1 VNKVARAGSAISARA
16 QVFPI
21 SGVLL
26 ANLAWGIGPIL
37 TVAVDMSIN
46 STIFYRVTMWPVVLY
61 FIARNR
67 KADISWPV
75 LKSAL
80 IPGFFFGV
88 STIFGFMS
96 FTNTSI
102 ANATLIG
109 TTSSAMMLF
118 IAPRFLKEKISKLQ
132 VLFAFSSFCGVALV
146 VVAAGGGGGAALY
159 GDVLALINAVLW
171 SGYFVATKRMRTDGI
186 DIWSFMFSIAMIQAV
201 IAGVWA
207 LLTSDDIMSIST
219 RDFVLVLTMTLI
231 PGTVG
236 HTAIV
241 WAQKYVAASTSSLI
255 CLLGPVISMF
265 FAWLIFEQ
273 SIKPWQMVGAVIV
286 LSSLAGVV
294 RYGTSE
300 AAKADVLRNADPL
313 LNSNP

>member
-1 VNKVARAGSAISARA
+1 MNKVARASSAISARA

-37 TVAVDMSIN
+37 TVAINMSVN
-46 STIFYRVTMWPVVLY
+46 STIFYRVTMWPFVLF

-67 KADISWPV
+67 KAEISFRI
-75 LKSAL
+75 LRSAL
-80 IPGFFFGV
+80 VPGIFFGV

-109 TTSSAMMLF
+109 STSSAMMLF
-118 IAPRFLKEKISKLQ
+118 IAPSYLKEKITKLQ
-132 VLFAFSSFCGVALV
+132 VLCAFSSFCGVALV
-146 VVAAGGGGGAALY
+146 VIAAGGGGGATVY
-159 GDVLALINAVLW
+159 GDSLALINAVLW
-171 SGYFVATKRMRTDGI
+171 TGYFVASKKMRTEGFNT
-186 DIWSFMFSIAMIQAV
+186 WSFMFSIALIQAV
-201 IAGVWA
+201 LAGGWA
-207 LLTSDDIMSIST
+207 LITSKDLTSIS
-219 RDFVLVLTMTLI
+219 RHDFLLVLIMTLI

-241 WAQKYVAASTSSLI
+241 WAQKFVAASTSSLI
-255 CLLGPVISMF
+255 CLLGPVISMC
-265 FAWLIFEQ
+265 FAWVIFDQ
-273 SIKPWQMVGAVIV
+273 RIKPWQMVGAVIV
-286 LSSLAGVV
+286 LTSLAGVV

>member
-1 VNKVARAGSAISARA
+1 MNKVARAGSAISARA

-61 FIARNR
+61 LIARNR
-67 KADISWPV
+67 NADISWPV

-118 IAPRFLKEKISKLQ
+118 IAPRFLNEKITKLQ

-146 VVAAGGGGGAALY
+146 VVTARGGGGAALY

-171 SGYFVATKRMRTDGI
+171 SGYFVTTKRMRTDGV
-186 DIWSFMFSIAMIQAV
+186 DIWSFMFSIAVIQMM
-201 IAGVWA
+201 IAGAWA
-207 LLTSDDIMSIST
+207 LLTSSDITSIST

-231 PGTVG
+231 PGTIG

-241 WAQKYVAASTSSLI
+241 WAHKYVAASTSSLI
-255 CLLGPVISMF
+255 CLLSPVISMV

-273 SIKPWQMVGAVIV
+273 NIKALQMVGAVIV

-294 RYGTSE
+294 RYGMSE

-313 LNSNP
+313 LNSNS

>member
-1 VNKVARAGSAISARA
+1 MNKVARAGSAISARA

-118 IAPRFLKEKISKLQ
+118 IAPRFLKEKITKLQ
-132 VLFAFSSFCGVALV
+132 VLLAFSSFCGVALV

-171 SGYFVATKRMRTDGI
+171 SGYFVASKRMRTDGI
-186 DIWSFMFSIAMIQAV
+186 DIWSFMFSIAVIQAV
-201 IAGVWA
+201 IVGVWA

>member
-37 TVAVDMSIN
+37 TVAIDMSIN
-46 STIFYRVTMWPVVLY
+46 STIFYRVVMWPVVLY

-118 IAPRFLKEKISKLQ
+118 IAPRFLKEKITKLQ
-132 VLFAFSSFCGVALV
+132 VLLAFSSFCGVALV

-171 SGYFVATKRMRTDGI
+171 SGYFVASKRMRTDGI
-186 DIWSFMFSIAMIQAV
+186 DIWSFMFSIAVIQAV

>member
-37 TVAVDMSIN
+37 TVAIDMSIN
-46 STIFYRVTMWPVVLY
+46 STIFYRVTMWPIVLF
-61 FIARNR
+61 FIARSR
-67 KADISWPV
+67 KAEIS
-75 LKSAL
+75 LRILRSAF
-80 IPGFFFGV
+80 IPGVFFGV

-109 TTSSAMMLF
+109 STSSAMMLF
-118 IAPRFLKEKISKLQ
+118 IAPSYLKEKITKLQ
-132 VLFAFSSFCGVALV
+132 VLCAFSSFCGVALV
-146 VVAAGGGGGAALY
+146 VIAAGGGGAALY
-159 GDVLALINAVLW
+159 GDILALINAVLW
-171 SGYFVATKRMRTDGI
+171 TGYFVATKKMRTEGFNT
-186 DIWSFMFSIAMIQAV
+186 WSFMFSIALIQAV
-201 IAGVWA
+201 IAGAWA
-207 LLTSDDIMSIST
+207 LLTSKDITSISQ
-219 RDFVLVLTMTLI
+219 RDFLLVLTMTLI

-236 HTAIV
+236 HTSIV
-241 WAQKYVAASTSSLI
+241 WAQIFVGASTSSLI
-255 CLLGPVISMF
+255 CLLGPVISMC
-265 FAWLIFEQ
+265 FAWAIFDQ
-273 SIKPWQMVGAVIV
+273 RIKPWQMVGAVIV
-286 LSSLAGVV
+286 LASLAGVV

-300 AAKADVLRNADPL
+300 AAKADILKNADPL

>member
-118 IAPRFLKEKISKLQ
+118 IAPRFLKEKITKLQ

>member
-67 KADISWPV
+67 KADISLPV

-118 IAPRFLKEKISKLQ
+118 IAPRFLKEKITKLQ

>member
-1 VNKVARAGSAISARA
+1 MNKVARAGSAIGARA

-67 KADISWPV
+67 KADISLPV

-118 IAPRFLKEKISKLQ
+118 IAPRFLKEKITKLQ

>member
-1 VNKVARAGSAISARA
+1 MNKVARAGSAISARA

-118 IAPRFLKEKISKLQ
+118 IAPRFLKEKITKLQ

-171 SGYFVATKRMRTDGI
+171 LGYFVASKRMRTDGI
-186 DIWSFMFSIAMIQAV
+186 DIWSFMFSIAVIQAV

>member
-1 VNKVARAGSAISARA
+1 
-16 QVFPI
+16 
-21 SGVLL
+21 
-26 ANLAWGIGPIL
+26 
-37 TVAVDMSIN
+37 
-46 STIFYRVTMWPVVLY
+46 MWPFVLF

-67 KADISWPV
+67 KAEISWQI
-75 LKSAL
+75 LRSAF

-118 IAPRFLKEKISKLQ
+118 VAPRFLKEKISKLQ

-146 VVAAGGGGGAALY
+146 VIAAGGSGGAAVY

-171 SGYFVATKRMRTDGI
+171 SGYFVASKKMRTEGFNT
-186 DIWSFMFSIAMIQAV
+186 WSFMFSIALIQAV
-201 IAGVWA
+201 IAGAWA
-207 LLTSDDIMSIST
+207 LFTSNDITSISQ
-219 RDFVLVLTMTLI
+219 RDFLLVLTMTLI

-265 FAWLIFEQ
+265 FAWLIFDQ
-273 SIKPWQMVGAVIV
+273 RIRPWQMVGAVIV
-286 LSSLAGVV
+286 LTSLAGVV

>member
-1 VNKVARAGSAISARA
+1 MNKVARAGSAISARA

-118 IAPRFLKEKISKLQ
+118 IAPRFLKEKITKLQ

-146 VVAAGGGGGAALY
+146 VVAAGGGGGGALY

>member
-1 VNKVARAGSAISARA
+1 VNKVARAGSAIGARA

-118 IAPRFLKEKISKLQ
+118 IAPRFLKEKITKLQ

>member
-1 VNKVARAGSAISARA
+1 MNKVARAGSAISARA

-67 KADISWPV
+67 KADISLPV

>member
-1 VNKVARAGSAISARA
+1 MARGVVFHRAKPQGRYQLAGAEKRA
-16 QVFPI
+16 DTW
-21 SGVLL
+21 LL
-26 ANLAWGIGPIL
+26 
-37 TVAVDMSIN
+37 
-46 STIFYRVTMWPVVLY
+46 
-61 FIARNR
+61 
-67 KADISWPV
+67 
-75 LKSAL
+75 
-80 IPGFFFGV
+80 FGV

-118 IAPRFLKEKISKLQ
+118 IAPRFLKEKITKLQ

>member
-67 KADISWPV
+67 KADISLPV

-109 TTSSAMMLF
+109 TTSSAMVLF

>member
-1 VNKVARAGSAISARA
+1 MNKIARAGSAISARA

-37 TVAVDMSIN
+37 AVAVDMSIN

-67 KADISWPV
+67 KADISWSV
-75 LKSAL
+75 LRSAL

-109 TTSSAMMLF
+109 TTSSAMMLL
-118 IAPRFLKEKISKLQ
+118 IAPRFLKEKITKLQ
-132 VLFAFSSFCGVALV
+132 VLFAFSSFCGVAFV

-159 GDVLALINAVLW
+159 GDVLAFINAVLW

-186 DIWSFMFSIAMIQAV
+186 DIWSFMFSIAVIQAV

-219 RDFVLVLTMTLI
+219 RDFVLILTMTLI

-273 SIKPWQMVGAVIV
+273 SIKPWQMFGAVIV

>member
-1 VNKVARAGSAISARA
+1 MNKVARAGSAISARA

-67 KADISWPV
+67 KADISLPV

-109 TTSSAMMLF
+109 TTSSAMVLF

>member
-1 VNKVARAGSAISARA
+1 MNKVARAGSAISARA

-75 LKSAL
+75 VKSAL

-118 IAPRFLKEKISKLQ
+118 IAPRFLKEKITKLQ

-255 CLLGPVISMF
+255 CLLGPGISMF

>member
-1 VNKVARAGSAISARA
+1 MNKVARAGSAISARA

-67 KADISWPV
+67 KADISLPV

-118 IAPRFLKEKISKLQ
+118 IAPRFLKEKITKLQ

-159 GDVLALINAVLW
+159 GNVLALINAVLW

>member
-1 VNKVARAGSAISARA
+1 
-16 QVFPI
+16 VFPI

-118 IAPRFLKEKISKLQ
+118 IAPRFLKEKITKLQ

>member
-1 VNKVARAGSAISARA
+1 MNKIARAGSAISARA

-37 TVAVDMSIN
+37 AVAVDMSIN

-67 KADISWPV
+67 KADISWSV
-75 LKSAL
+75 LRSAL

-88 STIFGFMS
+88 STIFSFMS

-109 TTSSAMMLF
+109 TTSSAMMLL
-118 IAPRFLKEKISKLQ
+118 IAPRFLKEKITKLQ
-132 VLFAFSSFCGVALV
+132 VLFAFSSFCGVAFV

-159 GDVLALINAVLW
+159 GDVLAFINAVLW

-186 DIWSFMFSIAMIQAV
+186 DIWSFMFSIAVIQAV

-219 RDFVLVLTMTLI
+219 RDFVLILTMTLI

-273 SIKPWQMVGAVIV
+273 SIKPWQMFGAVIV

-313 LNSNP
+313 LNFNP

>member
-1 VNKVARAGSAISARA
+1 MNKVARAGSAISARA

-67 KADISWPV
+67 KADISLPV

-255 CLLGPVISMF
+255 CLLGPVISLF

>member
-1 VNKVARAGSAISARA
+1 MNKVARAGSAIGARA

-118 IAPRFLKEKISKLQ
+118 IAPRFLKEKITKLQ

>member
-1 VNKVARAGSAISARA
+1 MNKVARAGSAIGARA

>member
-46 STIFYRVTMWPVVLY
+46 STIFYRVVMWPVVLY

-88 STIFGFMS
+88 STIFSFMS

-118 IAPRFLKEKISKLQ
+118 IAPRFLKEKITKLQ
-132 VLFAFSSFCGVALV
+132 VLLAFSSFCGVALV
-146 VVAAGGGGGAALY
+146 VVAAGGGGGAALH

-171 SGYFVATKRMRTDGI
+171 SGYFVASKRMRTDGI
-186 DIWSFMFSIAMIQAV
+186 DIWSFMFSIAVIQAV

-241 WAQKYVAASTSSLI
+241 WAQKFVAASTSSLI

>member
-1 VNKVARAGSAISARA
+1 
-16 QVFPI
+16 
-21 SGVLL
+21 
-26 ANLAWGIGPIL
+26 
-37 TVAVDMSIN
+37 
-46 STIFYRVTMWPVVLY
+46 MWPVVLY

-118 IAPRFLKEKISKLQ
+118 IAPRFLKEKITKLQ

-265 FAWLIFEQ
+265 FAWLIFDH
-273 SIKPWQMVGAVIV
+273 SIKPWQIDGAVIV

>member
-1 VNKVARAGSAISARA
+1 MNKVARAGSAISARA

-118 IAPRFLKEKISKLQ
+118 IAPRFLKEKITKLQ

>member
-1 VNKVARAGSAISARA
+1 MNKVARAGSAISARA

-118 IAPRFLKEKISKLQ
+118 IAPRFLKEKITKLQ
-132 VLFAFSSFCGVALV
+132 VLFAFSSFCCVALV

-159 GDVLALINAVLW
+159 WDVLALINAVLW

>member
-1 VNKVARAGSAISARA
+1 MNKVARAGSAISARA

-46 STIFYRVTMWPVVLY
+46 STIFYRVTMWTVVLY

-118 IAPRFLKEKISKLQ
+118 IAPRFLKEKITKLQ

>member
-1 VNKVARAGSAISARA
+1 MNKVARAGSAISARA

-88 STIFGFMS
+88 SKIFGFMS

-118 IAPRFLKEKISKLQ
+118 IAPRFLKEKITKLQ

>member
-1 VNKVARAGSAISARA
+1 VNKVARAGSAIGARA

-67 KADISWPV
+67 KADISLPV

-109 TTSSAMMLF
+109 TTSSAMVLF

-207 LLTSDDIMSIST
+207 LLTSDDMMSIST

>member
-1 VNKVARAGSAISARA
+1 MNKVARAGSAIGARA

-118 IAPRFLKEKISKLQ
+118 IAPRFLKEKITKLQ

-207 LLTSDDIMSIST
+207 LLTSDDMMSIST

>member
-1 VNKVARAGSAISARA
+1 MNKVARAGSAISARA

-67 KADISWPV
+67 KADISLPV

-286 LSSLAGVV
+286 LSSLAKVV

>member
-1 VNKVARAGSAISARA
+1 
-16 QVFPI
+16 
-21 SGVLL
+21 
-26 ANLAWGIGPIL
+26 
-37 TVAVDMSIN
+37 
-46 STIFYRVTMWPVVLY
+46 MWPFVLF

-67 KADISWPV
+67 KAEISWRI
-75 LKSAL
+75 LRSAL

-118 IAPRFLKEKISKLQ
+118 VAPRFLKEKISKLQ
-132 VLFAFSSFCGVALV
+132 VLFAFCSFCGVALV
-146 VVAAGGGGGAALY
+146 VIAAGGSGGAAVY

-171 SGYFVATKRMRTDGI
+171 SGYFVASKKMRTEGFNT
-186 DIWSFMFSIAMIQAV
+186 WSFMFSIALIQAV
-201 IAGVWA
+201 IAGAWA
-207 LLTSDDIMSIST
+207 LFTSNDITSISQ
-219 RDFVLVLTMTLI
+219 RDFLLVLTMTLI

-265 FAWLIFEQ
+265 FAWLIFDQ
-273 SIKPWQMVGAVIV
+273 RIRPWQMVGAVIV
-286 LSSLAGVV
+286 LTSLAGVV

>member
-1 VNKVARAGSAISARA
+1 MNKVARAGSAISARA

-118 IAPRFLKEKISKLQ
+118 IAPRFLKEKITKLQ

-273 SIKPWQMVGAVIV
+273 SIKPWQIVGAVIV

>member
-1 VNKVARAGSAISARA
+1 MNKVARAGSAISARA

-67 KADISWPV
+67 KADISLPV

-118 IAPRFLKEKISKLQ
+118 IAPRFLKEKITKLQ